1 MHITNKIKH
10 IIIIIKETSKKAKN
24 DLKRILDARHLKRL
38 YKNVPF
44 HVNGGYYCC
53 RYFSDCIYFVLT
65 PLIRP
70 VAYRVYSSVYMRR
83 ITVNGNRVIVWRNCQ
98 KISIPPIYLSPKYKQ
113 LRHYFFVY

>member
-24 DLKRILDARHLKRL
+24 ELKRILDARHLIKRL
-38 YKNVPF
+38 YKNLSSL
-44 HVNGGYYCC
+44 VNGRYYCC

-70 VAYRVYSSVYMRR
+70 VAYRGESFRLYA
-83 ITVNGNRVIVWRNCQ
+83 THNCKWKSCYRTEKLPENLNTSDLFIA
-98 KISIPPIYLSPKYKQ
+98 KI
-113 LRHYFFVY
+113 